1 MKGPA
6 SPLRSREKIILNS
19 EKPPLAVV
27 KKDKPKISNF
37 EFYELIGI
45 GNFGKVVK
53 AYNKKE
59 KRMCALKVLNKE
71 NVAAMKH
78 VEHIINE
85 REVL

>member
-1 MKGPA
+1 MK
-6 SPLRSREKIILNS
+6 NN
-19 EKPPLAVV
+19 
-27 KKDKPKISNF
+27 KPKISNF
-37 EFYELIGI
+37 ELYEVIGI

-59 KRMCALKVLNKE
+59 KRLCALKVLNKE
-71 NVAAMKH
+71 SVAAMKH

>member
-1 MKGPA
+1 MK
-6 SPLRSREKIILNS
+6 R
-19 EKPPLAVV
+19 
-27 KKDKPKISNF
+27 DKPKISNF
-37 EFYELIGI
+37 DLYEIIGI

-59 KRMCALKVLNKE
+59 KRECALKVLNKE
-71 NVAAMKH
+71 SVAQMKH